1 MYVNMISNKE
11 VRNARLAREAR
22 EAVIKLKQYCNIYFG
37 CDSYCFFMIDGS
49 CLIGYSVPGNWHLKA
64 DAPSDME
71 RCFAKRKLNE
81 GFDYVNLDFD
91 MDGRHV
97 TVCDS
102 NKPDISLIL
111 SSDSFGCLLDAGDYS
126 LRSIV
131 DGKSK
136 GEQLNNDNH

>member
-1 MYVNMISNKE
+1 MIIYMISNKE
-11 VRNARLAREAR
+11 VRNARLTREAR
-22 EAVIKLKQYCNIYFG
+22 EAAIKLKEYCNLKTG
-37 CDSYCFFMIDGS
+37 CSSCCFSMTDGG
-49 CLIGYSVPGNWHLKA
+49 CLIGDNIPSSWHLEA
-64 DAPSDME
+64 YAPSDME
-71 RCFAKRKLNE
+71 RRFAKYKLNE

-102 NKPDISLIL
+102 NKPDIGLIL

-131 DGKSK
+131 DGKVK
-136 GEQLNNDNH
+136 RRTPRP

>member
-1 MYVNMISNKE
+1 
-11 VRNARLAREAR
+11 
-22 EAVIKLKQYCNIYFG
+22 
-37 CDSYCFFMIDGS
+37 
-49 CLIGYSVPGNWHLKA
+49 
-64 DAPSDME
+64 ME
-71 RCFAKRKLNE
+71 RRFAKRMLNE

-102 NKPDISLIL
+102 NKPDIGLIL

-131 DGKSK
+131 DGKVK
-136 GEQLNNDNH
+136 RRTTKQ

>member
-1 MYVNMISNKE
+1 MFIYMISNKE
-11 VRNARLAREAR
+11 VRNARMTREAR
-22 EAVIKLKQYCNIYFG
+22 EAAIKLKEYCNLKTG
-37 CDSYCFFMIDGS
+37 CSSCGFSMIDGG
-49 CLIGYSVPGNWHLKA
+49 CLISDNIPSSWHLEA
-64 DAPSDME
+64 YAPSDME
-71 RCFAKRKLNE
+71 RRFAKRKLDE

-102 NKPDISLIL
+102 NKPDIGLIL

-131 DGKSK
+131 DGKVK
-136 GEQLNNDNH
+136 RRTTKP

>member
-1 MYVNMISNKE
+1 MISSKE

-22 EAVIKLKQYCNIYFG
+22 EAAIKLKQYCNIYFG
-37 CDSYCFFMIDGS
+37 CDSCCFSMIDGG
-49 CLIGYSVPGNWHLKA
+49 CLIGYSVPGNWHLEA
-64 DAPSDME
+64 GAPSDME
-71 RCFAKRKLNE
+71 RRFANRMLNE

-102 NKPDISLIL
+102 NKPDIGLIL

-131 DGKSK
+131 DGKVQRRTTK
-136 GEQLNNDNH
+136 Q

>member
-1 MYVNMISNKE
+1 MISNKE
-11 VRNARLAREAR
+11 VRNKRQAREIR
-22 EAVIKLKQYCNIYFG
+22 EAALKIKQYCNIKPGCEDCYFA
-37 CDSYCFFMIDGS
+37 MTDGG
-49 CLIGYSVPGNWHLKA
+49 CLIGYSVPGNWHLEA
-64 DAPSDME
+64 AAPSDME
-71 RCFAKRKLNE
+71 RRFAKYKLNE

-102 NKPDISLIL
+102 NNPDIGCIL

-131 DGKSK
+131 DGKVQRRTTK
-136 GEQLNNDNH
+136 P